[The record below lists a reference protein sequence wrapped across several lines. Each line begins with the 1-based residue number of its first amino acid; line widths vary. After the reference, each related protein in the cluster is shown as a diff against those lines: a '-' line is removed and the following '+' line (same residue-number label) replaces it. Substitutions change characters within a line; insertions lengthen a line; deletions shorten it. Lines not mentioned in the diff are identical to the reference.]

1 MTCALPSSGTARIT
15 SRAAND
21 RHGNATVH
29 LRASRDIETSR
40 DRQGELGVRS
50 SANRLAYQ
58 SKESRGAVARGTGI
72 HGVVPWKA
80 AQRLCRTAIQVKM
93 PVCWHASNLL
103 ILLEPVLGLE
113 PRTC

>member
-15 SRAAND
+15 SKAAND

-40 DRQGELGVRS
+40 DRQGELGARP

-58 SKESRGAVARGTGI
+58 SKETRGAVARGTGY
-72 HGVVPWKA
+72 
-80 AQRLCRTAIQVKM
+80 TALSPGK
-93 PVCWHASNLL
+93 LL
-103 ILLEPVLGLE
+103 RGYAGRRSRSRCAGLADPLLNRPFGGR
-113 PRTC
+113 PAYA